1 MDKKNRLREFVDSI
15 PGAYVNENVMD
26 IINPIALG
34 AGLFVTFT
42 ETEIHFVAEYFGSEQ
57 NEVLCLFYMSRRE
70 NKVDFETLESICN
83 KYADAWLEF
92 GM

>member
-1 MDKKNRLREFVDSI
+1 MNKKNRLREFVDSI
-15 PGAYVNENVMD
+15 PGAYVNENVMN
-26 IINPIALG
+26 IISPIALG

-42 ETEIHFVAEYFGSEQ
+42 EIEIHFVAEYFGHEQ

>member
-1 MDKKNRLREFVDSI
+1 MDKKNRLREFIGSI

-26 IINPIALG
+26 IISPIALG

-42 ETEIHFVAEYFGSEQ
+42 ENEVHFVAEYFGPEQ